1 MLRIITHIERLLL
14 THDCVILPKFGG
26 FVLQTLPA
34 TYQEEEHLFRP
45 MRKEVMFNVTL
56 QHTDGLL
63 SESYMQTYGVDYRKA
78 QLMLEE
84 DIEALNVS
92 LEQDKRIT
100 LGRIGTFSIG
110 EEGQTIF
117 TPGDSGVFNADSY
130 GLSSFHFP
138 VLRSLEEEREEV
150 ALLTGKKKKD
160 VFYIPVSRKLIRVVA
175 ASAAAVALFFVVS
188 TPVKEVNLSAY
199 TASFVP
205 TEMINYR
212 FEEPISQLEEI
223 QVSQEDEMVA
233 EVTPKIEAT
242 KETEIAKAPSAP
254 EVRKEVAGPAPKAAF
269 APDGKK
275 ELVAPA
281 PKEKSVAP
289 KQMYHIVIASF
300 PTEEQANEYISG
312 VDRAQCK
319 NVSKVVRDGKYR
331 IYADKFNN
339 RADAESYMA
348 TLRKIEKYKDA
359 WLFISR

>member
-1 MLRIITHIERLLL
+1 M
-14 THDCVILPKFGG
+14 
-26 FVLQTLPA
+26 
-34 TYQEEEHLFRP
+34 
-45 MRKEVMFNVTL
+45 
-56 QHTDGLL
+56 
-63 SESYMQTYGVDYRKA
+63 
-78 QLMLEE
+78 
-84 DIEALNVS
+84 
-92 LEQDKRIT
+92 
-100 LGRIGTFSIG
+100 
-110 EEGQTIF
+110 
-117 TPGDSGVFNADSY
+117 
-130 GLSSFHFP
+130 
-138 VLRSLEEEREEV
+138 RSLEEEREEV

-242 KETEIAKAPSAP
+242 KETEIAKAASAP
-254 EVRKEVAGPAPKAAF
+254 EV
-269 APDGKK
+269 KK

-281 PKEKSVAP
+281 PKVKSVAP
-289 KQMYHIVIASF
+289 KRMYHIVIASF

-339 RADAESYMA
+339 RRMPRA
-348 TLRKIEKYKDA
+348 TWRHFEK
-359 WLFISR
+359 

>member
-1 MLRIITHIERLLL
+1 M
-14 THDCVILPKFGG
+14 
-26 FVLQTLPA
+26 
-34 TYQEEEHLFRP
+34 
-45 MRKEVMFNVTL
+45 
-56 QHTDGLL
+56 
-63 SESYMQTYGVDYRKA
+63 
-78 QLMLEE
+78 
-84 DIEALNVS
+84 
-92 LEQDKRIT
+92 
-100 LGRIGTFSIG
+100 
-110 EEGQTIF
+110 
-117 TPGDSGVFNADSY
+117 
-130 GLSSFHFP
+130 
-138 VLRSLEEEREEV
+138 RSLEEEREEV
-150 ALLTGKKKKD
+150 TLLAGKKKKD

-212 FEEPISQLEEI
+212 FEEPISQPEEI
-223 QVSQEDEMVA
+223 QISQVDEMVA

-254 EVRKEVAGPAPKAAF
+254 EVRKEVAVPAPKA
-269 APDGKK
+269 
-275 ELVAPA
+275 ELVAT
-281 PKEKSVAP
+281 KK
-289 KQMYHIVIASF
+289 MYHIVIASF

-312 VDRAQCK
+312 VDRTQCK

>member
-130 GLSSFHFP
+130 GLPSFHFP
-138 VLRSLEEEREEV
+138 VLRSLGEEV
-150 ALLTGKKKKD
+150 ALLAGKKKKD

-212 FEEPISQLEEI
+212 FEEPISQPEEI
-223 QVSQEDEMVA
+223 QISQVDEMVA
-233 EVTPKIEAT
+233 EVTLKIEAT

-254 EVRKEVAGPAPKAAF
+254 EVRKEVAVPAPKA
-269 APDGKK
+269 
-275 ELVAPA
+275 ELVAT
-281 PKEKSVAP
+281 KK
-289 KQMYHIVIASF
+289 MYHIVIASF

-312 VDRAQCK
+312 VDRTQCK